1 MCGLGEVPSYP
12 DNATVSSRNFS
23 WVAKMVPLGNWK
35 ISIFRKLIFI
45 LVSEGVIPK
54 AFGYRET
61 FFNVVFEFKEVVM
74 RADD

>member
-1 MCGLGEVPSYP
+1 MQFCLAISPPLMLLVDLNNGLI
-12 DNATVSSRNFS
+12 D
-23 WVAKMVPLGNWK
+23 
-35 ISIFRKLIFI
+35 FI

-61 FFNVVFEFKEVVM
+61 FFNVAFEFKEVVM